1 MHKINMLKVIIGLMF
16 KKFSFFN
23 RAFLK
28 NALSLILSHK
38 LFFNDGHIP
47 PKNHK
52 IPNHFFGLSLTIE
65 DLIEDPI
72 GVVEMCRQHKIQD
85 VTLLIPSNR
94 IGEFSPTFMDDL
106 MGHDIKFNL
115 KLVLVDQEDI
125 YLQWRELL
133 DLTLLGYQKHIASI
147 EIEMTSFGQEALHT
161 FLNIWATTFNIAR
174 LKKIKVAG
182 PSIPSFS
189 PFFNDMVFKL
199 LKDKYQLPDI
209 HTINLTN
216 EMDKEPELIYSN
228 FLIPKLGKF
237 FKFNLIKKLALIQRI
252 AESFNIKTIYGA
264 IELKRHEITSYTL
277 RAISLLI
284 ACGRLTKL
292 YLPYRNAEG
301 VLFLVDRMEGMTY
314 MGALFNDMPF
324 EIHHFKND
332 KEQMHAIWARD
343 DKTLN
348 PEDFYH
354 IEDIYAAKIYDSHGD
369 IIDLTQF
376 KITDTPIYLV
386 WRSMDPIIFIDTP
399 KVLDLNVTNIMALS

>member
-1 MHKINMLKVIIGLMF
+1 MDTLEVIIKPML

-23 RAFLK
+23 HAFLK
-28 NALSLILSHK
+28 NAFLLILSPK
-38 LFFNDGHIP
+38 LFFNQGHIP

-52 IPNHFFGLSLTIE
+52 IPSHFFGLSLTIE

-72 GVVEMCRQHKIQD
+72 GVVEMCRQHKIRD

-94 IGEFSPTFMDDL
+94 ISEFSPTFMDDL
-106 MGHDIKFNL
+106 VGHDIKFNL

-133 DLTLLGYQKHIASI
+133 DLTLLGYQPHIASI
-147 EIEMTSFGQEALHT
+147 EIEMTSFSKEALHA
-161 FLNIWATTFNIAR
+161 FLNIWAMTFNMAR

-182 PSIPSFS
+182 PSMPSFS

-228 FLIPKLGKF
+228 FLIPKLGKL

-252 AESFNIKTIYGA
+252 AESFNIKTIYAA

-284 ACGRLTKL
+284 ASGRLTKL

-301 VLFLVDRMEGMTY
+301 ILFLIDRMEGMTY
-314 MGALFNDMPF
+314 LGALFHDVPF

-332 KEQMHAIWARD
+332 KEQMHAIWTRD
-343 DKTLN
+343 DKTIN
-348 PEDFYH
+348 PESFYH

-369 IIDLTQF
+369 IIDRTQF

-399 KVLDLNVTNIMALS
+399 KVQDMNVTNIMALS

>member
-1 MHKINMLKVIIGLMF
+1 MF

-23 RAFLK
+23 PTFLK
-28 NALSLILSHK
+28 NAFLLILSPK
-38 LFFNDGHIP
+38 LFFSHGHIP

-52 IPNHFFGLSLTIE
+52 IPRHFFGLSLTIE
-65 DLIEDPI
+65 DLIEDPM
-72 GVVEMCRQHKIQD
+72 GVVEMCRQHHIQD
-85 VTLLIPSNR
+85 ATILIPSNR
-94 IGEFSPTFMDDL
+94 ISEFSPTFLDDL
-106 MGHDIKFNL
+106 INHNIKFNL
-115 KLVLVDQEDI
+115 KLVLIDEEDI

-133 DLTLLGYQKHIASI
+133 DLTLLGYQSHIASI
-147 EIEMTSFGQEALHT
+147 EIEMTGFSHQALQV
-161 FLNIWATTFNIAR
+161 FLNIWAMTFNIAR

-182 PSIPSFS
+182 PSMPSFS
-189 PFFNDMVFKL
+189 PFFNDMVFQL

-216 EMDKEPELIYSN
+216 EMDKEPELIYQN

-277 RAISLLI
+277 RAISLAI
-284 ACGRLTKL
+284 ASGRLTKL

-301 VLFLVDRMEGMTY
+301 ILFLVDRMAGMTY
-314 MGALFNDMPF
+314 QGSLFQEASF

-348 PEDFYH
+348 PENFYH

-369 IIDLTQF
+369 IIERSQF

-386 WRSMDPIIFIDTP
+386 WRSMDPIVFIDTP
-399 KVLDLNVTNIMALS
+399 KALDLNVTNIMALS

>member
-1 MHKINMLKVIIGLMF
+1 MHKINTLKVIIRPMF
-16 KKFSFFN
+16 NNFSFFN

-28 NALSLILSHK
+28 NALSLILSPK

-52 IPNHFFGLSLTIE
+52 IPSHFFGLSLTIE

-72 GVVEMCRQHKIQD
+72 GVTEMCRQHKIQD

-94 IGEFSPTFMDDL
+94 ISEFSPTFLDDL
-106 MGHDIKFNL
+106 IGQNIKFNL
-115 KLVLVDQEDI
+115 KLVLIDEEDI

-147 EIEMTSFGQEALHT
+147 EIEMTSFSHKALQA
-161 FLNIWATTFNIAR
+161 FLNIWAMTFNIAR

-199 LKDKYQLPDI
+199 LRDKYQLPDI

-216 EMDKEPELIYSN
+216 EMDKEPELIYPN
-228 FLIPKLGKF
+228 FLVPKLGKF

-252 AESFNIKTIYGA
+252 AESFNIKIIYGA

-277 RAISLLI
+277 RAICLLI
-284 ACGRLTKL
+284 ASGHLTKL

-314 MGALFNDMPF
+314 IGSLFNDMPF

-332 KEQMHAIWARD
+332 KEQMHAAWTRD

-354 IEDIYAAKIYDSHGD
+354 IEDIYSAKIYDSHGD
-369 IIDLTQF
+369 MIDRAEF
-376 KITDTPIYLV
+376 KISDTPIYLV
-386 WRSMDPIIFIDTP
+386 WRSMDPIVFIDQP
-399 KVLDLNVTNIMALS
+399 KALNLGTSDVMSLS

>member
-1 MHKINMLKVIIGLMF
+1 MDTLEVIIKPML

-23 RAFLK
+23 HAFLK
-28 NALSLILSHK
+28 NAFLLILSPK
-38 LFFNDGHIP
+38 LFFNQGHIP

-52 IPNHFFGLSLTIE
+52 IPSHFFGLSLTIE

-72 GVVEMCRQHKIQD
+72 GVVEMCRQHKIRD

-94 IGEFSPTFMDDL
+94 ISEFSPTFMDDL
-106 MGHDIKFNL
+106 VGHDIKFNL

-133 DLTLLGYQKHIASI
+133 DLTLLGYQPHIASI
-147 EIEMTSFGQEALHT
+147 EIEMTSFSKEALHA
-161 FLNIWATTFNIAR
+161 FLNIWAMTFNMAR

-182 PSIPSFS
+182 PSMPSFS

-209 HTINLTN
+209 HTVNLTN

-228 FLIPKLGKF
+228 FLIPKLGKL

-252 AESFNIKTIYGA
+252 AESFNIKTIYAA

-284 ACGRLTKL
+284 ASGRLTKL

-301 VLFLVDRMEGMTY
+301 ILFLIDRMEGMTY
-314 MGALFNDMPF
+314 LGALFHDVPF

-332 KEQMHAIWARD
+332 KEQMHAIWTRD
-343 DKTLN
+343 DKTIN
-348 PEDFYH
+348 PESFYH

-369 IIDLTQF
+369 MIDRTQF

-399 KVLDLNVTNIMALS
+399 KVQDMNVTNIMALS

>member
-1 MHKINMLKVIIGLMF
+1 
-16 KKFSFFN
+16 
-23 RAFLK
+23 
-28 NALSLILSHK
+28 
-38 LFFNDGHIP
+38 
-47 PKNHK
+47 
-52 IPNHFFGLSLTIE
+52 
-65 DLIEDPI
+65 
-72 GVVEMCRQHKIQD
+72 IQD

-94 IGEFSPTFMDDL
+94 ISEFSPTFLDDL
-106 MGHDIKFNL
+106 IGQNIKFNL
-115 KLVLVDQEDI
+115 KLVLIDEEDI

-147 EIEMTSFGQEALHT
+147 EIEMTSFSHKALQA
-161 FLNIWATTFNIAR
+161 FLNIWAMTFNIAR

-199 LKDKYQLPDI
+199 LRDKYQLPDI

-216 EMDKEPELIYSN
+216 EMDKEPELIYPN
-228 FLIPKLGKF
+228 FLVPKLGKF

-252 AESFNIKTIYGA
+252 AESFNIKIIYGA

-277 RAISLLI
+277 RAICLLI
-284 ACGRLTKL
+284 ASGHLTKL

-314 MGALFNDMPF
+314 IGSLFNDMPF

-332 KEQMHAIWARD
+332 KEQMHATWTRD

-354 IEDIYAAKIYDSHGD
+354 IEDIYSAKIYDSHGD
-369 IIDLTQF
+369 MIDRAEF
-376 KITDTPIYLV
+376 KISDTPIYLV
-386 WRSMDPIIFIDTP
+386 WRSMDPIVFIDQP
-399 KVLDLNVTNIMALS
+399 RALNLHTSDVMSLS

>member
-1 MHKINMLKVIIGLMF
+1 MDTLEVIIKPML

-28 NALSLILSHK
+28 NAFLLILSPK
-38 LFFNDGHIP
+38 LFFNQGHIP

-52 IPNHFFGLSLTIE
+52 IPSHFFGLSLTIE

-72 GVVEMCRQHKIQD
+72 GVVEMCRQHKIRD

-94 IGEFSPTFMDDL
+94 ISEFSPTFMDDL
-106 MGHDIKFNL
+106 VGHDIKFNL

-133 DLTLLGYQKHIASI
+133 DLTLLGYQPHIASI
-147 EIEMTSFGQEALHT
+147 EIEMTSFSKEALHA
-161 FLNIWATTFNIAR
+161 FLNIWAMTFNMAR

-182 PSIPSFS
+182 PSMPSFS

-209 HTINLTN
+209 HTVNLTN

-228 FLIPKLGKF
+228 FLIPKLGKL

-252 AESFNIKTIYGA
+252 AESFNIKTIYAA

-284 ACGRLTKL
+284 ASGRLTKL

-301 VLFLVDRMEGMTY
+301 ILFLIDRMEGMTY
-314 MGALFNDMPF
+314 LGALFHDVPF

-332 KEQMHAIWARD
+332 KEQMHAIWTRD
-343 DKTLN
+343 DKTIN
-348 PEDFYH
+348 PESFYH

-369 IIDLTQF
+369 IIDRTQF

-399 KVLDLNVTNIMALS
+399 KVQDMNVTNIMALS

>member
-1 MHKINMLKVIIGLMF
+1 MDTLEVIIKPML

-28 NALSLILSHK
+28 NAFLLILSPK
-38 LFFNDGHIP
+38 LFFNQGHIP

-72 GVVEMCRQHKIQD
+72 GVVEMCRQHKIRD

-94 IGEFSPTFMDDL
+94 ISEFSPTFMDDL
-106 MGHDIKFNL
+106 VGHDIKFNL

-133 DLTLLGYQKHIASI
+133 DLTLLGYQPHIASI
-147 EIEMTSFGQEALHT
+147 EIEMTSFSKEALHA
-161 FLNIWATTFNIAR
+161 FLNIWAMTFNMAR

-182 PSIPSFS
+182 PSMPSFS

-209 HTINLTN
+209 HTVNLTN

-228 FLIPKLGKF
+228 FLIPKLGKL

-252 AESFNIKTIYGA
+252 AESFNIKTIYAA

-284 ACGRLTKL
+284 ASGRLTKL

-301 VLFLVDRMEGMTY
+301 ILFLIDRMEGMTY
-314 MGALFNDMPF
+314 LGALFHDVPF

-332 KEQMHAIWARD
+332 KEQMHAIWTRD
-343 DKTLN
+343 DKTIN
-348 PEDFYH
+348 PESFYH

-369 IIDLTQF
+369 IIDRTQF

-399 KVLDLNVTNIMALS
+399 KVQDMNVTNIMALS

>member
-1 MHKINMLKVIIGLMF
+1 MDTLEVIIKPML

-28 NALSLILSHK
+28 NAFLLILSPK
-38 LFFNDGHIP
+38 LFFNQGHIP

-52 IPNHFFGLSLTIE
+52 IPSHFFGLSLTIE

-72 GVVEMCRQHKIQD
+72 GVVEMCRQHKIRD

-94 IGEFSPTFMDDL
+94 ISEFSPTFMDDL
-106 MGHDIKFNL
+106 VGHDIKFNL

-133 DLTLLGYQKHIASI
+133 DLTLLGYQPHIASI
-147 EIEMTSFGQEALHT
+147 EIEMTSFSKDALHA
-161 FLNIWATTFNIAR
+161 FLNIWAMTFNMAR

-182 PSIPSFS
+182 PSMPSFS

-209 HTINLTN
+209 HTVNLTN

-228 FLIPKLGKF
+228 FLIPKLGKL

-284 ACGRLTKL
+284 ASGRLTKL

-301 VLFLVDRMEGMTY
+301 ILFLIDRMEGMTY
-314 MGALFNDMPF
+314 LGALFHDVPF

-332 KEQMHAIWARD
+332 KEQMHAIWTRD
-343 DKTLN
+343 DKTIN
-348 PEDFYH
+348 PESFYH

-369 IIDLTQF
+369 IIDRTQF

-399 KVLDLNVTNIMALS
+399 KVQDMNVTNIMALS

>member
-1 MHKINMLKVIIGLMF
+1 MLNN
-16 KKFSFFN
+16 FSFFN

-28 NALSLILSHK
+28 NALSLILSPK

-52 IPNHFFGLSLTIE
+52 IPSHFFGLSLTIE

-72 GVVEMCRQHKIQD
+72 GVTEMCRQHKIQD

-94 IGEFSPTFMDDL
+94 ISEFSPTFLDDL
-106 MGHDIKFNL
+106 IGQNIKFNL
-115 KLVLVDQEDI
+115 KLVLIDEEDI

-147 EIEMTSFGQEALHT
+147 EIEMTSFSHKALQA
-161 FLNIWATTFNIAR
+161 FLNIWAMTFNIAR

-216 EMDKEPELIYSN
+216 EMDKEPELIYQN

-277 RAISLLI
+277 RAICLLI
-284 ACGRLTKL
+284 ASSHLTKL

-314 MGALFNDMPF
+314 IGSLFNDMPF

-348 PEDFYH
+348 PEGFYH
-354 IEDIYAAKIYDSHGD
+354 IEDIYNAKIYDSHGD
-369 IIDLTQF
+369 MIDRTQF
-376 KITDTPIYLV
+376 KISDTPIYLV
-386 WRSMDPIIFIDTP
+386 WRSMDPIVFIDHP
-399 KVLDLNVTNIMALS
+399 RALNIGTSDAMSLS

>member
-1 MHKINMLKVIIGLMF
+1 ML

-28 NALSLILSHK
+28 NAFLLILSPK
-38 LFFNDGHIP
+38 FFFNQGHIP
-47 PKNHK
+47 PKHHK

-65 DLIEDPI
+65 DLIEDPL
-72 GVVEMCRQHKIQD
+72 GVVEMCHQHKIRD

-94 IGEFSPTFMDDL
+94 ISEFSPTFMDDL
-106 MGHDIKFNL
+106 VGHDIKFNL

-133 DLTLLGYQKHIASI
+133 DLTLLGYQPYIASI
-147 EIEMTSFGQEALHT
+147 EIEMTNFSKEALHA
-161 FLNIWATTFNIAR
+161 FLNIWAMTFNMAR

-182 PSIPSFS
+182 PSMPSFS

-228 FLIPKLGKF
+228 FLIPKLGKL

-252 AESFNIKTIYGA
+252 AERFNIKTIYGA

-284 ACGRLTKL
+284 ASGRLTKL

-301 VLFLVDRMEGMTY
+301 ILFLIDRMEGMTY
-314 MGALFNDMPF
+314 LGALFHDVPF

-332 KEQMHAIWARD
+332 KEQMHAIWTRD
-343 DKTLN
+343 DKTIN
-348 PEDFYH
+348 PESFYH

-369 IIDLTQF
+369 IIDRTQF

-399 KVLDLNVTNIMALS
+399 KVQDMNVTNIMALS

>member
-1 MHKINMLKVIIGLMF
+1 MDTLEVIIKPML

-28 NALSLILSHK
+28 NAFLLILSPK
-38 LFFNDGHIP
+38 LFFNQGHIP

-72 GVVEMCRQHKIQD
+72 GVVEMCRQHKIRD

-94 IGEFSPTFMDDL
+94 ISEFSPTFMDDL
-106 MGHDIKFNL
+106 VGHDIKFNL

-133 DLTLLGYQKHIASI
+133 DLTLLGYQPHIASI
-147 EIEMTSFGQEALHT
+147 EIEMTSFSKEALHA
-161 FLNIWATTFNIAR
+161 FLNIWAMTFNMAR

-182 PSIPSFS
+182 PSMPSFS

-209 HTINLTN
+209 HTVNLTN

-228 FLIPKLGKF
+228 FLIPKLGKL

-284 ACGRLTKL
+284 ASGRLTKL

-301 VLFLVDRMEGMTY
+301 ILFLIDRMEGMTY
-314 MGALFNDMPF
+314 LGALFHDVPF

-332 KEQMHAIWARD
+332 KEQMHAIWTRD
-343 DKTLN
+343 DKTIN
-348 PEDFYH
+348 PESFYH

-369 IIDLTQF
+369 IIDRTQF

-399 KVLDLNVTNIMALS
+399 KVQDMNVTNIMALS

>member
-1 MHKINMLKVIIGLMF
+1 MDTLEVIIKPML

-23 RAFLK
+23 HTFLK
-28 NALSLILSHK
+28 NAFLLILSPK
-38 LFFNDGHIP
+38 LFFNQGHIP

-72 GVVEMCRQHKIQD
+72 GVVEMCRQHKIRD
-85 VTLLIPSNR
+85 VTLIIPSNR
-94 IGEFSPTFMDDL
+94 ISEFSPTFMDDL
-106 MGHDIKFNL
+106 VGHDIKFNL

-133 DLTLLGYQKHIASI
+133 DLTLLGYQPHIASI
-147 EIEMTSFGQEALHT
+147 EIEMTSFSKEALHA
-161 FLNIWATTFNIAR
+161 FLNIWAMTFNMAR

-182 PSIPSFS
+182 PSMPSFS

-228 FLIPKLGKF
+228 FLIPKLGKL

-252 AESFNIKTIYGA
+252 AESFNIKTIYAA

-284 ACGRLTKL
+284 ASGRLTKL

-301 VLFLVDRMEGMTY
+301 ILFLIDRMEGMTY
-314 MGALFNDMPF
+314 LGALFHDVPF

-332 KEQMHAIWARD
+332 KEQMHAIWTRD
-343 DKTLN
+343 DKTIN
-348 PEDFYH
+348 PESFYH

-369 IIDLTQF
+369 IIDRNQF

-399 KVLDLNVTNIMALS
+399 KVQDMDVTNIMALS

>member
-1 MHKINMLKVIIGLMF
+1 MDTLEVIIKPML
-16 KKFSFFN
+16 KKFSFLN
-23 RAFLK
+23 HAFLK
-28 NALSLILSHK
+28 NALLLILSPK
-38 LFFNDGHIP
+38 LFFNQGHIP

-52 IPNHFFGLSLTIE
+52 IPSHFFGLSLTIE

-72 GVVEMCRQHKIQD
+72 GVVEMCRQHKIRD

-94 IGEFSPTFMDDL
+94 ISEFSPTFMDDL
-106 MGHDIKFNL
+106 VGHDIKFNL

-133 DLTLLGYQKHIASI
+133 DLTLLGYQPHIASI
-147 EIEMTSFGQEALHT
+147 EIEMTSFSKEALHA
-161 FLNIWATTFNIAR
+161 FLNIWAMTFNMAR

-182 PSIPSFS
+182 PSMPSFS

-209 HTINLTN
+209 HTVNLTN

-228 FLIPKLGKF
+228 FLIPKLGKL

-252 AESFNIKTIYGA
+252 AESFNIKTIYAA

-284 ACGRLTKL
+284 ASGRLTKL

-301 VLFLVDRMEGMTY
+301 ILFLIDRMEGMTY
-314 MGALFNDMPF
+314 LGALFHDVPF

-332 KEQMHAIWARD
+332 KEQMHAIWTRD
-343 DKTLN
+343 DKTIN
-348 PEDFYH
+348 PESFYH

-369 IIDLTQF
+369 IIDRTQF

-399 KVLDLNVTNIMALS
+399 KVQDMNVTNIMALS

>member
-1 MHKINMLKVIIGLMF
+1 MDTLEVIIKPML

-28 NALSLILSHK
+28 NAFLLILSPK
-38 LFFNDGHIP
+38 LFFNQGHIP

-72 GVVEMCRQHKIQD
+72 GVVEMCRQHKIRD
-85 VTLLIPSNR
+85 VTLLILSNR
-94 IGEFSPTFMDDL
+94 ISEFSPTFMDDL
-106 MGHDIKFNL
+106 VGHDIKFNL

-133 DLTLLGYQKHIASI
+133 DLTLLGYQPHIASI
-147 EIEMTSFGQEALHT
+147 EIEMTSFSKEALHA
-161 FLNIWATTFNIAR
+161 FLNIWAMTFNMAR

-182 PSIPSFS
+182 PSMPSFS

-209 HTINLTN
+209 HTVNLTN
-216 EMDKEPELIYSN
+216 EMDREPELIYSN
-228 FLIPKLGKF
+228 FLIPKLGKL

-284 ACGRLTKL
+284 ASGRLTKL

-301 VLFLVDRMEGMTY
+301 ILFLIDRMEGMTY
-314 MGALFNDMPF
+314 LGALFHDVPF

-332 KEQMHAIWARD
+332 KEQMHAIWTRD
-343 DKTLN
+343 DKTIN
-348 PEDFYH
+348 PESFYH

-369 IIDLTQF
+369 IIDRTQF

-399 KVLDLNVTNIMALS
+399 KVQDMNVTNIMALS

>member
-1 MHKINMLKVIIGLMF
+1 MDTLEVIIKPML

-23 RAFLK
+23 HAFLK
-28 NALSLILSHK
+28 NAFLLILSPK
-38 LFFNDGHIP
+38 LFFNQGHIP

-72 GVVEMCRQHKIQD
+72 GVVEMCRQHKIRD

-94 IGEFSPTFMDDL
+94 ISEFSPTFMDDL
-106 MGHDIKFNL
+106 VGHDIKFNL

-133 DLTLLGYQKHIASI
+133 DLTLLGYQPHIASI
-147 EIEMTSFGQEALHT
+147 EIEMTSFSKEALHA
-161 FLNIWATTFNIAR
+161 FLNIWAMTFNMAR

-182 PSIPSFS
+182 PSMPSFS

-228 FLIPKLGKF
+228 FLIPKLGKV
-237 FKFNLIKKLALIQRI
+237 FKLNLIKKLALIQRI
-252 AESFNIKTIYGA
+252 AESFNIKTIYAA

-284 ACGRLTKL
+284 ASGRLTKL

-301 VLFLVDRMEGMTY
+301 ILFLIDRMEGMTY
-314 MGALFNDMPF
+314 LGALFHDVPF

-332 KEQMHAIWARD
+332 KEQMHAIWTRD
-343 DKTLN
+343 DKTIN
-348 PEDFYH
+348 PESFYH

-369 IIDLTQF
+369 IIDRTQF

-399 KVLDLNVTNIMALS
+399 KVQDMNVTNIMALS

>member
-1 MHKINMLKVIIGLMF
+1 MDTLEVIIKPML

-28 NALSLILSHK
+28 NAFLLILSPK
-38 LFFNDGHIP
+38 LFFNQGHIP

-72 GVVEMCRQHKIQD
+72 GVVEMCRQHKIRD

-94 IGEFSPTFMDDL
+94 ISEFSPTFMDDL
-106 MGHDIKFNL
+106 IGHDIKFNL

-133 DLTLLGYQKHIASI
+133 DLTLLGYQPHIASI
-147 EIEMTSFGQEALHT
+147 EIEMTSFSKEALHA
-161 FLNIWATTFNIAR
+161 FLNIWAMTFNMAR

-182 PSIPSFS
+182 PSMPSFS

-209 HTINLTN
+209 HTVNLTN

-228 FLIPKLGKF
+228 FLIPKLGKL

-284 ACGRLTKL
+284 ASGRLTKL

-301 VLFLVDRMEGMTY
+301 ILFLIDRMEGMTY
-314 MGALFNDMPF
+314 LGALFHDVPF

-332 KEQMHAIWARD
+332 KEQMHAIWTRD
-343 DKTLN
+343 DKTIN
-348 PEDFYH
+348 PESFYH

-369 IIDLTQF
+369 IIDRTQF

-399 KVLDLNVTNIMALS
+399 KVQDMNVTNIMALS

>member
-1 MHKINMLKVIIGLMF
+1 MDTLEVIIKPML

-23 RAFLK
+23 HAFLK
-28 NALSLILSHK
+28 NAFLLILSPK
-38 LFFNDGHIP
+38 LFFNQGHIP

-65 DLIEDPI
+65 DLIEDPL
-72 GVVEMCRQHKIQD
+72 GVVEMCRQHKIRD

-94 IGEFSPTFMDDL
+94 ISEFSPTFMDDL
-106 MGHDIKFNL
+106 VGHDIKFNL

-133 DLTLLGYQKHIASI
+133 DLTLLGYQPHIASI
-147 EIEMTSFGQEALHT
+147 EIEMTSFSKEALHA
-161 FLNIWATTFNIAR
+161 FLNIWAMTFNMAR

-182 PSIPSFS
+182 PAIPSFS

-216 EMDKEPELIYSN
+216 EMDKEPELICSN
-228 FLIPKLGKF
+228 FLIPKLGKL

-284 ACGRLTKL
+284 ASGRLTKL

-301 VLFLVDRMEGMTY
+301 ILFLIDRMEGMTY
-314 MGALFNDMPF
+314 LGALFHDVPF

-332 KEQMHAIWARD
+332 KEQMHAIWTRD
-343 DKTLN
+343 DKTIN
-348 PEDFYH
+348 PESFYH

-369 IIDLTQF
+369 IIDRTQF

-399 KVLDLNVTNIMALS
+399 KVQDMNVTNIMALS

>member
-1 MHKINMLKVIIGLMF
+1 MLNN
-16 KKFSFFN
+16 FSFFN

-28 NALSLILSHK
+28 NALSLILSPK

-52 IPNHFFGLSLTIE
+52 IPSHFFGLSLTIE

-72 GVVEMCRQHKIQD
+72 GVTEMCRQHKIQD

-94 IGEFSPTFMDDL
+94 ISEFSPTFLDDL
-106 MGHDIKFNL
+106 IGQNIKFNL
-115 KLVLVDQEDI
+115 KLVLIDEEDI

-147 EIEMTSFGQEALHT
+147 EIEMTSFSHKALQA
-161 FLNIWATTFNIAR
+161 FLNIWAMTFNIAR

-199 LKDKYQLPDI
+199 LRDKYQLPDI

-216 EMDKEPELIYSN
+216 EMDKEPELIYPN
-228 FLIPKLGKF
+228 FLVPKLGKF

-252 AESFNIKTIYGA
+252 AESFNIKIIYGA

-277 RAISLLI
+277 RAICLLI
-284 ACGRLTKL
+284 ASGHLTKL

-314 MGALFNDMPF
+314 IGSLFNDMPF

>member
-1 MHKINMLKVIIGLMF
+1 MDTLEVIIKPML

-28 NALSLILSHK
+28 NAFLLILSPK
-38 LFFNDGHIP
+38 LFFNQGHIP

-52 IPNHFFGLSLTIE
+52 IPSHFFGLSLTIE

-72 GVVEMCRQHKIQD
+72 GVVEMCRQHKIRD

-94 IGEFSPTFMDDL
+94 ISEFSPTFMDDL
-106 MGHDIKFNL
+106 VGHDIKFNL

-133 DLTLLGYQKHIASI
+133 DLTLLGYQPHIASI
-147 EIEMTSFGQEALHT
+147 EIEMTSFSKEALHA
-161 FLNIWATTFNIAR
+161 FLNIWAMTFNMAR

-182 PSIPSFS
+182 PSMPSFS

-209 HTINLTN
+209 HTVNLTN

-228 FLIPKLGKF
+228 FLIPKLGKL

-284 ACGRLTKL
+284 ASGRLSKL

-301 VLFLVDRMEGMTY
+301 ILFLIDRMEGMTY
-314 MGALFNDMPF
+314 LGALFHDVPF

-332 KEQMHAIWARD
+332 KEQMHAIWTRD
-343 DKTLN
+343 DKTIN
-348 PEDFYH
+348 PESFYH

-369 IIDLTQF
+369 IIDRTQF

-399 KVLDLNVTNIMALS
+399 KVQDMNVTNIMALS

>member
-1 MHKINMLKVIIGLMF
+1 MDTLEVIIKPML

-28 NALSLILSHK
+28 NAFLLILSPK
-38 LFFNDGHIP
+38 LFFNQGHIP

-52 IPNHFFGLSLTIE
+52 IPSHFFGLSLTIE

-72 GVVEMCRQHKIQD
+72 GVVEMCRQHKIRD

-94 IGEFSPTFMDDL
+94 ISEFSPTFMDDL
-106 MGHDIKFNL
+106 IGHDIKFNL

-133 DLTLLGYQKHIASI
+133 DLTLLGYQPHIASI
-147 EIEMTSFGQEALHT
+147 EIEMTSFSKEALHA
-161 FLNIWATTFNIAR
+161 FLNIWAMTFNMAR

-182 PSIPSFS
+182 PSMPSFS

-228 FLIPKLGKF
+228 FLIPKLGKL

-284 ACGRLTKL
+284 ASGRLTKL

-301 VLFLVDRMEGMTY
+301 ILFLIDRMEGMTY
-314 MGALFNDMPF
+314 LGALFHDVPF

-332 KEQMHAIWARD
+332 KEQMHAIWTRD
-343 DKTLN
+343 DKTIN
-348 PEDFYH
+348 PESFYH

-369 IIDLTQF
+369 IIDRTQF

-399 KVLDLNVTNIMALS
+399 KVQDMNVTNIMALS

>member
-1 MHKINMLKVIIGLMF
+1 MDTLEVIIKPML

-28 NALSLILSHK
+28 NAFLLILSPK
-38 LFFNDGHIP
+38 LFFNQGHIP

-72 GVVEMCRQHKIQD
+72 GVVEMCRQHKIRD

-94 IGEFSPTFMDDL
+94 ISEFSPTFMDDL
-106 MGHDIKFNL
+106 VGHDIKFNL

-133 DLTLLGYQKHIASI
+133 DLTLLGYQPHIASI
-147 EIEMTSFGQEALHT
+147 EIEMTSFSKEALHA
-161 FLNIWATTFNIAR
+161 FLNIWAMTFNMAR

-182 PSIPSFS
+182 PSMPSFS

-228 FLIPKLGKF
+228 FLIPKLGKL

-252 AESFNIKTIYGA
+252 AESFNIKTIYAA

-284 ACGRLTKL
+284 ASGRLTKL

-301 VLFLVDRMEGMTY
+301 ILFLIDRMEGMTY
-314 MGALFNDMPF
+314 LGALFHDVPF

-332 KEQMHAIWARD
+332 KEQMHAIWTRD
-343 DKTLN
+343 DKTIN
-348 PEDFYH
+348 PESFYH

-369 IIDLTQF
+369 IIDRTQF

-399 KVLDLNVTNIMALS
+399 KVQDMDVTNIMALS

>member
-1 MHKINMLKVIIGLMF
+1 MGTLEVIIKPML

-28 NALSLILSHK
+28 NAFLLILSPK
-38 LFFNDGHIP
+38 LFFNQGHIP

-52 IPNHFFGLSLTIE
+52 IPSHFFGLSLTIE

-72 GVVEMCRQHKIQD
+72 GVVEMCRQHKIRD

-94 IGEFSPTFMDDL
+94 ISEFSPTFMDDL
-106 MGHDIKFNL
+106 VGHDIKFNL

-133 DLTLLGYQKHIASI
+133 DLTLLGYQPHIASI
-147 EIEMTSFGQEALHT
+147 EIEMTSFSKEALHA
-161 FLNIWATTFNIAR
+161 FLNIWAMTFNMAR

-182 PSIPSFS
+182 PSMPSFS

-209 HTINLTN
+209 HTVNLTN

-228 FLIPKLGKF
+228 FLIPKLGKL

-284 ACGRLTKL
+284 ASGRLTKL

-301 VLFLVDRMEGMTY
+301 ILFLIDRMEGMTY
-314 MGALFNDMPF
+314 LGALFHDVPF

-332 KEQMHAIWARD
+332 KEQMHAIWTRD
-343 DKTLN
+343 DKTIN
-348 PEDFYH
+348 PESFYH

-369 IIDLTQF
+369 IIDRTQF

-399 KVLDLNVTNIMALS
+399 KVQDMNVTNIMALS

>member
-1 MHKINMLKVIIGLMF
+1 MDTLEVIIKPML

-23 RAFLK
+23 HAFLK
-28 NALSLILSHK
+28 NAFLLILSPK
-38 LFFNDGHIP
+38 LFFNQGHIP

-72 GVVEMCRQHKIQD
+72 GVVEMCRQHKIRD

-94 IGEFSPTFMDDL
+94 ISEFSPTFMDDL
-106 MGHDIKFNL
+106 VGHDIKFNL

-133 DLTLLGYQKHIASI
+133 DLTLLGYQPHIASI
-147 EIEMTSFGQEALHT
+147 EIEMTSFSKEALHA
-161 FLNIWATTFNIAR
+161 FLNIWAMTFNMAR

-182 PSIPSFS
+182 PSMPSFS

-209 HTINLTN
+209 HTVNLTN

-228 FLIPKLGKF
+228 FLIPKLGKL

-252 AESFNIKTIYGA
+252 AESFNIKTIYAA

-284 ACGRLTKL
+284 ASGRLTKL

-301 VLFLVDRMEGMTY
+301 ILFLIDRMEGMTY
-314 MGALFNDMPF
+314 LGALFHDVPF

-332 KEQMHAIWARD
+332 KEQMHAIWTRD
-343 DKTLN
+343 DKTIN
-348 PEDFYH
+348 PESFYH

-369 IIDLTQF
+369 IIDRTQL

-399 KVLDLNVTNIMALS
+399 KVQDMNVTNIMALS

>member
-1 MHKINMLKVIIGLMF
+1 MDTLEVIIKPML

-28 NALSLILSHK
+28 NAFLLILSPK
-38 LFFNDGHIP
+38 LFFNQGHIP

-52 IPNHFFGLSLTIE
+52 IPSHFFGLSLTIE

-72 GVVEMCRQHKIQD
+72 GVVEMCRQHKIRD

-94 IGEFSPTFMDDL
+94 ISEFSPTFMDDL
-106 MGHDIKFNL
+106 VGHDIKFNL

-133 DLTLLGYQKHIASI
+133 DLTLLGYQPHIASI
-147 EIEMTSFGQEALHT
+147 EIEMTSFSKEALHA
-161 FLNIWATTFNIAR
+161 FLNIWAMTFNMAR

-182 PSIPSFS
+182 PSMPSFS

-228 FLIPKLGKF
+228 FLIPKLGKL

-252 AESFNIKTIYGA
+252 AESFNIKTIYAA

-284 ACGRLTKL
+284 ASGRLTKL

-301 VLFLVDRMEGMTY
+301 ILFLIDRMEGMTY
-314 MGALFNDMPF
+314 LGALFHDVPF

-332 KEQMHAIWARD
+332 KEQMHAIWTRD
-343 DKTLN
+343 DKTIN
-348 PEDFYH
+348 PESFYH

-369 IIDLTQF
+369 IIDRTQF

-399 KVLDLNVTNIMALS
+399 KVQDMNVTNIMALS

>member
-1 MHKINMLKVIIGLMF
+1 MDTLEVIIKPML

-23 RAFLK
+23 HAFLK
-28 NALSLILSHK
+28 NAFLLILSPK
-38 LFFNDGHIP
+38 LFFNQGHIP

-52 IPNHFFGLSLTIE
+52 IPSHFFGLSLTIE

-72 GVVEMCRQHKIQD
+72 GVVEMCRQHKIRD

-94 IGEFSPTFMDDL
+94 ISEFSPTFMDDL
-106 MGHDIKFNL
+106 IGHDIKFNL

-133 DLTLLGYQKHIASI
+133 DLTLLGYQPHIASI
-147 EIEMTSFGQEALHT
+147 EIEMTSFSKEALHA
-161 FLNIWATTFNIAR
+161 FLNIWAMTFNMAR

-182 PSIPSFS
+182 PSMPSFS

-228 FLIPKLGKF
+228 FLIPKLGKL
-237 FKFNLIKKLALIQRI
+237 FKFNLIKKLALVQRI
-252 AESFNIKTIYGA
+252 AESFNIKTIYAA

-284 ACGRLTKL
+284 ASGRLTKL

-301 VLFLVDRMEGMTY
+301 ILFLIDRMEGMTY
-314 MGALFNDMPF
+314 LGALFHDVPF

-332 KEQMHAIWARD
+332 KEQMHAIWTRD
-343 DKTLN
+343 DKTIN
-348 PEDFYH
+348 PESFYH

-369 IIDLTQF
+369 IIDRTQF

-399 KVLDLNVTNIMALS
+399 KVQDMNVTNIMALS

>member
-1 MHKINMLKVIIGLMF
+1 MDTLEVIIKPML

-28 NALSLILSHK
+28 NAFLLILSPK
-38 LFFNDGHIP
+38 LFFNQGHIP

-72 GVVEMCRQHKIQD
+72 GVVEMCRQHKIRD

-94 IGEFSPTFMDDL
+94 ISEFSPTFMDDL
-106 MGHDIKFNL
+106 IGHDIKFNL

-133 DLTLLGYQKHIASI
+133 DLTLLGYQPHIASI
-147 EIEMTSFGQEALHT
+147 EIEMTSFSKEALHA
-161 FLNIWATTFNIAR
+161 FLNIWAMTFNMAR

-182 PSIPSFS
+182 PSMPSFS

-228 FLIPKLGKF
+228 FLIPKLGKL

-252 AESFNIKTIYGA
+252 AESFNIKTIYAA

-284 ACGRLTKL
+284 ASGRLTKL

-301 VLFLVDRMEGMTY
+301 ILFLIDRMEGMTY
-314 MGALFNDMPF
+314 LGALFHDVPF

-332 KEQMHAIWARD
+332 KEQMHAIWTRD
-343 DKTLN
+343 DKTIN
-348 PEDFYH
+348 PESFYH

-369 IIDLTQF
+369 IIDRTQF

-399 KVLDLNVTNIMALS
+399 KVQDMNVTNIMALS

>member
-1 MHKINMLKVIIGLMF
+1 MDTLEVIIKPML

-23 RAFLK
+23 HAFLK
-28 NALSLILSHK
+28 NAFLLILSPK
-38 LFFNDGHIP
+38 LFFNQGHIP

-52 IPNHFFGLSLTIE
+52 IPSHFFGLSLTIE

-72 GVVEMCRQHKIQD
+72 GVVEMCRQHKIRD

-94 IGEFSPTFMDDL
+94 ISEFSPTFMDDL
-106 MGHDIKFNL
+106 VGHDIKFNL

-133 DLTLLGYQKHIASI
+133 DLTLLGYQPHIASI
-147 EIEMTSFGQEALHT
+147 EIEMTSFSKEALHA
-161 FLNIWATTFNIAR
+161 FLNIWAMTFNMAR

-182 PSIPSFS
+182 PSMPSFS

-209 HTINLTN
+209 HTVNLTN

-228 FLIPKLGKF
+228 FLIPKLGKL

-252 AESFNIKTIYGA
+252 AESFNIKTIYAA

-284 ACGRLTKL
+284 ASGRLTKL

-301 VLFLVDRMEGMTY
+301 ILFLIDRMEGMTY
-314 MGALFNDMPF
+314 LGALFHDVPF

-332 KEQMHAIWARD
+332 KEQMHAIWTRD
-343 DKTLN
+343 DKTIN
-348 PEDFYH
+348 PESFYH

-369 IIDLTQF
+369 IIDRTQF

-399 KVLDLNVTNIMALS
+399 KVQDMNVTNIMALS

>member
-1 MHKINMLKVIIGLMF
+1 MF

-23 RAFLK
+23 HAFLR
-28 NALSLILSHK
+28 NAFLLILSPK
-38 LFFNDGHIP
+38 LFFNHGHIP

-52 IPNHFFGLSLTIE
+52 IPNRFFGLSLTIE

-72 GVVEMCRQHKIQD
+72 GVVEMCRQHKIRD

-94 IGEFSPTFMDDL
+94 ISEFSATFMDDL
-106 MGHDIKFNL
+106 IGHDIKFNL
-115 KLVLVDQEDI
+115 KLVLIDEEDI
-125 YLQWRELL
+125 YLQWREIL
-133 DLTLLGYQKHIASI
+133 DLTLLGYQTHISSI
-147 EIEMTSFGQEALHT
+147 EIEMTSFTQKALHM
-161 FLNIWATTFNIAR
+161 FLNIWTMTFNIAR

-228 FLIPKLGKF
+228 FLIPKLGKLF
-237 FKFNLIKKLALIQRI
+237 RFNLIKKLALIQRI
-252 AESFNIKTIYGA
+252 AESFNIKTVYGT

-284 ACGRLTKL
+284 ASGRLSKL
-292 YLPYRNAEG
+292 YVPYRNAEG
-301 VLFLVDRMEGMTY
+301 ILFLVDRMEGMTY
-314 MGALFNDMPF
+314 LGSLFNDVSF
-324 EIHHFKND
+324 EIHHFKNE

-348 PEDFYH
+348 PESFYH
-354 IEDIYAAKIYDSHGD
+354 IEDIYTAKIYDSHGD
-369 IIDLTQF
+369 MIDRNQF

-399 KVLDLNVTNIMALS
+399 KALDLNVTNIMALS

>member
-1 MHKINMLKVIIGLMF
+1 MDTLEVIIKPML

-28 NALSLILSHK
+28 NAFLLILSPK
-38 LFFNDGHIP
+38 LFFNQGHIP

-72 GVVEMCRQHKIQD
+72 GVVEMCRQHKIRD

-94 IGEFSPTFMDDL
+94 ISEFSPTFMDDL
-106 MGHDIKFNL
+106 VGHDIKFNL

-133 DLTLLGYQKHIASI
+133 DLTLLGYQPHIASI
-147 EIEMTSFGQEALHT
+147 EIEMTSFSKEALHA
-161 FLNIWATTFNIAR
+161 FLNIWAMTFNMAR

-182 PSIPSFS
+182 PSMPSFS

-209 HTINLTN
+209 HTVNLTN

-228 FLIPKLGKF
+228 FLIPKLGKL

-252 AESFNIKTIYGA
+252 AESFNIKTIYAA

-284 ACGRLTKL
+284 ASGRLTKL

-301 VLFLVDRMEGMTY
+301 ILFLIDRMEGMTY
-314 MGALFNDMPF
+314 LGALFHDVPF

-332 KEQMHAIWARD
+332 KEQMHAIWTRD
-343 DKTLN
+343 DKTIN
-348 PEDFYH
+348 PESFYH

-369 IIDLTQF
+369 IIDRTQF

-399 KVLDLNVTNIMALS
+399 KVQDMDVTNIMALS

>member
-1 MHKINMLKVIIGLMF
+1 MDTLEVIIKPML

-28 NALSLILSHK
+28 NAFLLILSPK
-38 LFFNDGHIP
+38 LFFNQGHIP

-52 IPNHFFGLSLTIE
+52 IPSHFFGLSLTIE

-72 GVVEMCRQHKIQD
+72 GVVEMCRQHKIRD

-94 IGEFSPTFMDDL
+94 ISEFSPTFMDDL
-106 MGHDIKFNL
+106 VGHDIKFNL

-133 DLTLLGYQKHIASI
+133 DLTLLGYQPHIASI
-147 EIEMTSFGQEALHT
+147 EIEMTSFSKEALHA
-161 FLNIWATTFNIAR
+161 FLNIWAMTFNMAR

-182 PSIPSFS
+182 PSMPSFS

-209 HTINLTN
+209 HTVNLTN

-228 FLIPKLGKF
+228 FLIPKLGKL

-284 ACGRLTKL
+284 ASGRLTKL

-301 VLFLVDRMEGMTY
+301 ILFLIDRMEGMTY
-314 MGALFNDMPF
+314 LGALFHDVPF

-332 KEQMHAIWARD
+332 KEQMHAIWTRD
-343 DKTLN
+343 DKTIN
-348 PEDFYH
+348 PESFYH

-369 IIDLTQF
+369 IIDRTQF

-399 KVLDLNVTNIMALS
+399 KVQDMNVTNIMALS

>member
-1 MHKINMLKVIIGLMF
+1 MF
-16 KKFSFFN
+16 KKFSFVN

-28 NALSLILSHK
+28 HAFLFLLSPK
-38 LFFNDGHIP
+38 LFFKDGHIP
-47 PKNHK
+47 PQNHK

-65 DLIEDPI
+65 DLIEDPM
-72 GVVEMCRQHKIQD
+72 GVVEMCRQHKIRD
-85 VTLLIPSNR
+85 VTLVIPSNR
-94 IGEFSPTFMDDL
+94 ISEFSPTFMDDL
-106 MGHDIKFNL
+106 IGHDIKFNL
-115 KLVLVDQEDI
+115 KLVLIDQEDI

-133 DLTLLGYQKHIASI
+133 DLTLLGYQKQIASI
-147 EIEMTSFGQEALHT
+147 EIEMTSFNQKALHA
-161 FLNIWATTFNIAR
+161 FLNIWAMTFNIAR

-182 PSIPSFS
+182 ASILSFS

-228 FLIPKLGKF
+228 FIMPKLGKL

-252 AESFNIKTIYGA
+252 AESFNIKIIYGA

-284 ACGRLTKL
+284 ASGRLSKL

-301 VLFLVDRMEGMTY
+301 ILFLVDRMEGMTY
-314 MGALFNDMPF
+314 LGALFSDMPF

-343 DKTLN
+343 DKTIN
-348 PEDFYH
+348 PESFYH

-369 IIDLTQF
+369 IIDRAQF
-376 KITDTPIYLV
+376 KISDTPIYLV

>member
-1 MHKINMLKVIIGLMF
+1 MDTLEVIIKPML

-28 NALSLILSHK
+28 NAFLLILSPK
-38 LFFNDGHIP
+38 LFFNQGHIP

-72 GVVEMCRQHKIQD
+72 GVVEMCRQHKIRD
-85 VTLLIPSNR
+85 VTLLIASNR
-94 IGEFSPTFMDDL
+94 ISEFSPTFMDDL
-106 MGHDIKFNL
+106 VGHDIKFNL

-133 DLTLLGYQKHIASI
+133 DLTLLGYQPHIASI
-147 EIEMTSFGQEALHT
+147 EIEMTSFSKEALHA
-161 FLNIWATTFNIAR
+161 FLNIWAMTFNMAR

-182 PSIPSFS
+182 PSMPSFS

-209 HTINLTN
+209 HTVNLTN
-216 EMDKEPELIYSN
+216 EMDREPELIYSN
-228 FLIPKLGKF
+228 FLIPKLGKL

-252 AESFNIKTIYGA
+252 AESFNIKTIYAA

-284 ACGRLTKL
+284 ASGRLTKL

-301 VLFLVDRMEGMTY
+301 ILFLIDRMEGMTY
-314 MGALFNDMPF
+314 LGALFHDVPF

-332 KEQMHAIWARD
+332 KEQMHAIWTRD
-343 DKTLN
+343 DKTIN
-348 PEDFYH
+348 PESFYH

-369 IIDLTQF
+369 IIDRTQF

-399 KVLDLNVTNIMALS
+399 KVQDMNVTNIMALS

>member
-1 MHKINMLKVIIGLMF
+1 MDTLEVIIKPML

-28 NALSLILSHK
+28 NAFLLILSPK
-38 LFFNDGHIP
+38 LFFNQGHIP

-72 GVVEMCRQHKIQD
+72 GVVEMCRQHKIRD

-94 IGEFSPTFMDDL
+94 ISEFSPTFMDDL
-106 MGHDIKFNL
+106 VGHDIKFNL

-133 DLTLLGYQKHIASI
+133 ELTLLGYQPHIASI
-147 EIEMTSFGQEALHT
+147 EIEMTSFSKEALHA
-161 FLNIWATTFNIAR
+161 FLNIWAMTFNMAR

-182 PSIPSFS
+182 PSMPSFS

-209 HTINLTN
+209 HTVNLTN

-228 FLIPKLGKF
+228 FLIPKLGKL

-252 AESFNIKTIYGA
+252 AESFNIKTIYAA

-284 ACGRLTKL
+284 ASGRLTKL

-301 VLFLVDRMEGMTY
+301 ILFLIDRMEGMTY
-314 MGALFNDMPF
+314 LGALFHDVPF

-332 KEQMHAIWARD
+332 KEQMHAIWTRD
-343 DKTLN
+343 DKTIN
-348 PEDFYH
+348 PESFYH

-369 IIDLTQF
+369 IIDRTQF

-399 KVLDLNVTNIMALS
+399 KVQDMNVTNIMALS